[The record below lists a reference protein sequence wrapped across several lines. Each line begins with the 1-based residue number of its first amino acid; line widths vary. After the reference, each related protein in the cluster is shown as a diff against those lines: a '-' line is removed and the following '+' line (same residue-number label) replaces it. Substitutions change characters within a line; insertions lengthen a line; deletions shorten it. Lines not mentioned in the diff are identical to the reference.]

1 MNSASLKCKS
11 AALNLYRYFW
21 PDVRMDDRM
30 LSVQWRIVC
39 AMAGMMGISG
49 LVGGILPFTELYAIS
64 PGLAFW
70 VILGPA
76 IMLAVPAIARR
87 TGTLKWGGGLL
98 IGFTF
103 FNLNGLSLSFDGE
116 LWQASMFLT
125 GIPIL
130 ATLIFGTRAGWLSL
144 LGTCLNFAV
153 LGYYSIYEWTALT
166 MAMFSVMFT
175 SIVLVFFKDMK
186 LATQQIQQAKKE
198 AEKAYQAKSD
208 FIAKMSHEI
217 RTPLNGI
224 SGVFQLLEETDLDA
238 GQQELLAVARA
249 SGGTLMR
256 LINDVLDFSRIE
268 ASGITLEQTAF
279 PPAQIVE
286 PVVQALSAQAAQN
299 NVTLSCDVAKTLPE
313 AIQADPVRLT
323 QVVTNLLSN
332 AIKFSENGTV
342 STRMSERNGQVCI
355 EVADNGIGLSAE
367 AQGRIFN
374 KFEQASLSTSRKYG
388 GTGLG
393 LSICKELVELHGGK
407 IGVISTQGQ
416 GSTFWFTFPLI
427 KATALTPQEP
437 SETPDMCDFSGARV
451 LVADDNKTNQ
461 LIASRFLR
469 SAGIVPVLAEDG
481 QQALEICA
489 RERFDLI
496 FMDIQMP
503 VLDGL
508 EATRSLRAACPLNRQ
523 TPIVALS
530 ANVMPG
536 HEQTCLQAGMSGTL
550 GKPFRKADLIAILD
564 AYLAD
569 RTETAVSA

>member
-1 MNSASLKCKS
+1 
-11 AALNLYRYFW
+11 
-21 PDVRMDDRM
+21 MDDRM

-49 LVGGILPFTELYAIS
+49 LAGGILPFPELYAIS
-64 PGLAFW
+64 PALAFW
-70 VILGPA
+70 VILGPS
-76 IMLAVPAIARR
+76 IMLAVPAILNR

-103 FNLNGLSLSFDGE
+103 FNLNGLTFSFDGE
-116 LWQASMFLT
+116 LWQASVFLA

-130 ATLIFGTRAGWLSL
+130 TTLIFGTRAGWLSL
-144 LGTCLNFAV
+144 FVICLNFAV
-153 LGYYSIYEWTALT
+153 VGTTVIYEWTALT

-186 LATQQIQQAKKE
+186 LATQQVEQAKKE
-198 AEKAYQAKSD
+198 AEEANQAKSD
-208 FIAKMSHEI
+208 FMAKMSHEI

-224 SGVFQLLEETDLDA
+224 SGVFQLLEETKLDPS
-238 GQQELLAVARA
+238 QQELLVVARA

-256 LINDVLDFSRIE
+256 LINDVLDFSKIE
-268 ASGITLEQTAF
+268 ARGIELEQAAF

-299 NVTLSCDVAKTLPE
+299 NVTLSCTVSDTLPK
-313 AIQADPVRLT
+313 AVLGDSVRLT

-332 AIKFSENGTV
+332 AIKFSRNGSV
-342 STRMSERNGQVCI
+342 STRIFAKNAQICI
-355 EVADNGIGLSAE
+355 EVEDDGIGLSSE
-367 AQGRIFN
+367 AQSRIFN
-374 KFEQASLSTSRKYG
+374 KFEQASVATSREYG

-393 LSICKELVELHGGK
+393 LSICKELVELHGGE
-407 IGVISTQGQ
+407 IGVQSALGV
-416 GSTFWFTFPLI
+416 GSTFWCRFPLI
-427 KATALTPQEP
+427 EAMALTSKEASAPL
-437 SETPDMCDFSGARV
+437 STRDFSGARV

-461 LIASRFLR
+461 LIASRFLQ

-481 QQALEICA
+481 QQAAEICT

-508 EATRSLRAACPLNRQ
+508 EATRCIRASCPQNRE

-530 ANVMPG
+530 ANVMPE
-536 HEQTCLQAGMSGTL
+536 HEQTCLQAGMNGTL
-550 GKPFRKADLIAILD
+550 GKPFRKADLLAILETHLPSP
-564 AYLAD
+564 A
-569 RTETAVSA
+569 ETAASA